1 MRSKT
6 LRLTRRS
13 RGGPSRFSPLGVS
26 RPLAPNSSLM
36 VRRPPPGATRLQRE
50 VKQLLALDVEYAH
63 VQCLGNLNGNQITNR
78 RRRQLPAQ
86 VCIIDYQGNVIL
98 NSYCNALK
106 HEGLDVWGDQKGEW
120 KFVGG
125 VPVAL
130 WRDGPGLDA
139 LQNKMIDAL
148 GSRPVVGHNLGK
160 DLAALGLDET
170 NVPLHLRRDT
180 MRFAV
185 LQGPS
190 GHGRSLQELAKKR
203 LNRDIQL
210 KSQRLHDPR
219 EDALASLDLYLTFCH
234 FDTSLMT
241 YDDLVEHLTAQ
252 VLEFRQS

>member
-1 MRSKT
+1 
-6 LRLTRRS
+6 
-13 RGGPSRFSPLGVS
+13 
-26 RPLAPNSSLM
+26 M

-50 VKQLLALDVEYAH
+50 AKQLLALDVEYAH
-63 VQCLGNLNGNQITNR
+63 VQCLGSLNDNQIGTNR

-106 HEGLDVWGDQKGEW
+106 HQGLDVWGDKKGDW
-120 KFVGG
+120 RFVGG
-125 VPVAL
+125 VPVAM

-139 LQNKMIDAL
+139 LQDKIIDAL
-148 GSRPVVGHNLGK
+148 GSCPVVGHNLGK

-180 MRFAV
+180 MRYEV

-203 LNRDIQL
+203 LNRNIQL

-241 YDDLVEHLTAQ
+241 YEDLVEHLTAQ
-252 VLEFRQS
+252 VLEFRQY